1 MSDHITIV
9 GNIAGDPRHTHTP
22 SGIPITTFRVASAPR
37 RFDRTTEKWV
47 DGETSWFSVSAFR
60 ALALNAA
67 ASLQRGERVI
77 VSGRLRIR
85 NWESGERS
93 GTTAEI
99 DAEAIGHDLLWGTSR
114 FERAGTR
121 HSAPESADPGSNPAA
136 EPGWYP
142 PGSPVESAAG
152 EVTSNVTRDG
162 GGNGTNDGTGNGTGG
177 APQERQVM
185 DGMLPAPDRE
195 HEPVPF

>member
-9 GNIAGDPRHTHTP
+9 GNIAGEPRHTHTP
-22 SGIPITTFRVASAPR
+22 SGIPITTFRIASSPR
-37 RFDRTTEKWV
+37 RFDRTSEKWV
-47 DGETSWFSVSAFR
+47 DGETSWYSVSAFR

-85 NWESGERS
+85 TWEKGDRS

-121 HSAPESADPGSNPAA
+121 DANAGSPNDSSSDGA
-136 EPGWYP
+136 GWYA
-142 PGSPVESAAG
+142 PGTQEEAGHAVERTA
-152 EVTSNVTRDG
+152 D
-162 GGNGTNDGTGNGTGG
+162 GG
-177 APQERQVM
+177 APPVATPGDRSLAVLELEQE
-185 DGMLPAPDRE
+185 A
-195 HEPVPF
+195 VPF

>member
-22 SGIPITTFRVASAPR
+22 SGIPITMFRVASSPR

-47 DGETSWFSVSAFR
+47 DGETSWYSVSAFR

-85 NWESGERS
+85 NWDKGDRS

-114 FERAGTR
+114 FERAGAR
-121 HSAPESADPGSNPAA
+121 EAAPPAA
-136 EPGWYP
+136 NPVAAEEAGWYA
-142 PGSPVESAAG
+142 PGTQGEAG
-152 EVTSNVTRDG
+152 G
-162 GGNGTNDGTGNGTGG
+162 AGTGAGLVR
-177 APQERQVM
+177 EE
-185 DGMLPAPDRE
+185 PAGDDVRVSHDRE
-195 HEPVPF
+195 QEPVPF

>member
-22 SGIPITTFRVASAPR
+22 SGIPITTFRVASSPR
-37 RFDRTTEKWV
+37 RFDRTTEKWI
-47 DGETSWFSVSAFR
+47 DGETSWYSVSAFR

-85 NWESGERS
+85 TWEKGERS

-114 FERAGTR
+114 FERAGARDATAAVADEN
-121 HSAPESADPGSNPAA
+121 SSDGAAWYAPGTQGDSGVGLGAAAGDAPGAGGAA
-136 EPGWYP
+136 GGDEAARVAGTGA
-142 PGSPVESAAG
+142 GSPVAH
-152 EVTSNVTRDG
+152 
-162 GGNGTNDGTGNGTGG
+162 
-177 APQERQVM
+177 ER
-185 DGMLPAPDRE
+185 LE
-195 HEPVPF
+195 EPVPF

>member
-47 DGETSWFSVSAFR
+47 DGETSWYSVSAFR

-85 NWESGERS
+85 TWDAGDRS

-121 HSAPESADPGSNPAA
+121 GSAAESPDPGA
-136 EPGWYP
+136 
-142 PGSPVESAAG
+142 GSPVQTTTGSGWYAPGTQEDAATSG
-152 EVTSNVTRDG
+152 AAATEVVHQN
-162 GGNGTNDGTGNGTGG
+162 
-177 APQERQVM
+177 AP
-185 DGMLPAPDRE
+185 E
-195 HEPVPF
+195 HEQQPVPF

>member
-47 DGETSWFSVSAFR
+47 DGETSWYSVSAFR
-60 ALALNAA
+60 ALAINTA

-85 NWESGERS
+85 TWESGERS

-114 FERAGTR
+114 FERAGAR
-121 HSAPESADPGSNPAA
+121 DAVPAA
-136 EPGWYP
+136 TTAGSTSTGDAGWYP
-142 PGSPVESAAG
+142 PVSHGDSGSSAEPGPDRRDQAG
-152 EVTSNVTRDG
+152 P
-162 GGNGTNDGTGNGTGG
+162 G
-177 APQERQVM
+177 AL
-185 DGMLPAPDRE
+185 DAPDRE
-195 HEPVPF
+195 QEPVPF

>member
-47 DGETSWFSVSAFR
+47 DGETSWFSVSTFR

-67 ASLQRGERVI
+67 ASLHRGERVI

-85 NWESGERS
+85 NWDTGERS

-114 FERAGTR
+114 FERTGARPAASDGRTAEAE
-121 HSAPESADPGSNPAA
+121 APESAARPGA
-136 EPGWYP
+136 GWYP
-142 PGSPVESAAG
+142 PGSPVTSGGTSLGQESVDASLTA
-152 EVTSNVTRDG
+152 S
-162 GGNGTNDGTGNGTGG
+162 
-177 APQERQVM
+177 
-185 DGMLPAPDRE
+185 DRE
-195 HEPVPF
+195 QEAVPF

>member
-9 GNIAGDPRHTHTP
+9 GNIAGEPRHTQTP
-22 SGIPITTFRVASAPR
+22 SGIPITTFRVASSPR

-47 DGETSWFSVSAFR
+47 DGETSWYSVSAFR

-85 NWESGERS
+85 NWDSGNRS

-99 DAEAIGHDLLWGTSR
+99 DAESIGHDLLWGTSR
-114 FERAGTR
+114 FERAGARGAT
-121 HSAPESADPGSNPAA
+121 PEASGPVTDPAA
-136 EPGWYP
+136 DAAWYP
-142 PGSPVESAAG
+142 PGGQADSGSGESPSALPEGRPTVEAN
-152 EVTSNVTRDG
+152 T
-162 GGNGTNDGTGNGTGG
+162 
-177 APQERQVM
+177 
-185 DGMLPAPDRE
+185 PDHERE
-195 HEPVPF
+195 HESVPF

>member
-9 GNIAGDPRHTHTP
+9 GNIAGEPRHTHTP
-22 SGIPITTFRVASAPR
+22 SGIPITTFRIASSPR
-37 RFDRTTEKWV
+37 RFDRSSEKWV
-47 DGETSWFSVSAFR
+47 DGETSWYTVSAFR

-85 NWESGERS
+85 TWEKGERS

-114 FERAGTR
+114 FARGGTR
-121 HSAPESADPGSNPAA
+121 EGTASAATESSSDGAGWYAPGTHGEGTGAMGEPAA
-136 EPGWYP
+136 SGD
-142 PGSPVESAAG
+142 GSSTGAAG
-152 EVTSNVTRDG
+152 
-162 GGNGTNDGTGNGTGG
+162 DGTPL
-177 APQERQVM
+177 AHEREQ
-185 DGMLPAPDRE
+185 
-195 HEPVPF
+195 EPVPF

>member
-22 SGIPITTFRVASAPR
+22 SGIPITTFRIASSPR
-37 RFDRTTEKWV
+37 RFDRTTEKWI
-47 DGETSWFSVSAFR
+47 DGETSWYSVSAFR

-85 NWESGERS
+85 TWEKGDRS

-114 FERAGTR
+114 FERTGARDATAAVPDENSSDGAAWYAPGTQGGSGVGLAADADGDAAGAGRAAGSDEAARFAGTGDG
-121 HSAPESADPGSNPAA
+121 SAVAPERH
-136 EPGWYP
+136 E
-142 PGSPVESAAG
+142 
-152 EVTSNVTRDG
+152 
-162 GGNGTNDGTGNGTGG
+162 
-177 APQERQVM
+177 
-185 DGMLPAPDRE
+185 
-195 HEPVPF
+195 EPVPF

>member
-9 GNIAGDPRHTHTP
+9 GNVAGDPRHTQTP
-22 SGIPITTFRVASAPR
+22 SGIPITTFRLASSPR

-47 DGETSWFSVSAFR
+47 DGETSWYSVSAFR

-85 NWESGERS
+85 TWDKGDRN

-99 DAEAIGHDLLWGTSR
+99 DAEAIGHDLLWGTTR
-114 FERAGTR
+114 FERAGARDVAQPSTNEGP
-121 HSAPESADPGSNPAA
+121 SDASGWYAPGTQRESGADEGAATTAGSTPMPA
-136 EPGWYP
+136 EP
-142 PGSPVESAAG
+142 SVS
-152 EVTSNVTRDG
+152 
-162 GGNGTNDGTGNGTGG
+162 
-177 APQERQVM
+177 QE
-185 DGMLPAPDRE
+185 ADR
-195 HEPVPF
+195 EPVPF

>member
-9 GNIAGDPRHTHTP
+9 GNIAGEPRYTHTP
-22 SGIPITTFRVASAPR
+22 SGIPITTFRIASSPR
-37 RFDRTTEKWV
+37 RFDRTSEKWV
-47 DGETSWFSVSAFR
+47 DGETSWYTVSAFR

-85 NWESGERS
+85 TWEKGDRS

-121 HSAPESADPGSNPAA
+121 DAAVGSPNDSSSDGA
-136 EPGWYP
+136 GWYA
-142 PGSPVESAAG
+142 PGTQDEAANAI
-152 EVTSNVTRDG
+152 ERTAD
-162 GGNGTNDGTGNGTGG
+162 GG
-177 APQERQVM
+177 APPVATPGDRSLVVHEREQ
-185 DGMLPAPDRE
+185 
-195 HEPVPF
+195 EPVPF

>member
-22 SGIPITTFRVASAPR
+22 SGIPITMFRVASSPR
-37 RFDRTTEKWV
+37 RFDRTAEKWV
-47 DGETSWFSVSAFR
+47 DGETNWYSVSAFR

-85 NWESGERS
+85 NWDKGDRS

-114 FERAGTR
+114 FERAGAR
-121 HSAPESADPGSNPAA
+121 DAAPAA
-136 EPGWYP
+136 SNSGPAEQAGWYA
-142 PGSPVESAAG
+142 PGTQGGSVGAGAVAGLAG
-152 EVTSNVTRDG
+152 EESVGDEALIAR
-162 GGNGTNDGTGNGTGG
+162 
-177 APQERQVM
+177 
-185 DGMLPAPDRE
+185 DRE
-195 HEPVPF
+195 QEPVPF

>member
-9 GNIAGDPRHTHTP
+9 GNIAGDPRHTQTP
-22 SGIPITTFRVASAPR
+22 SGIPVTTFRVASSPR

-47 DGETSWFSVSAFR
+47 GGETSWYSVSAFR

-85 NWESGERS
+85 NWDKGDRS

-114 FERAGTR
+114 FERAGAR
-121 HSAPESADPGSNPAA
+121 DAAPASHSGPAEQAGWYAPGTQGGPGGAGMGPGSVR
-136 EPGWYP
+136 E
-142 PGSPVESAAG
+142 ESVG
-152 EVTSNVTRDG
+152 DEVLV
-162 GGNGTNDGTGNGTGG
+162 
-177 APQERQVM
+177 V
-185 DGMLPAPDRE
+185 PDRE
-195 HEPVPF
+195 QEPVPF

>member
-9 GNIAGDPRHTHTP
+9 GNVAGDPRHTQTP
-22 SGIPITTFRVASAPR
+22 SGIPITTFRVASSPR

-47 DGETSWFSVSAFR
+47 DGETSWYSVSAFR

-85 NWESGERS
+85 TWDKGDRS

-99 DAEAIGHDLLWGTSR
+99 DAEAIGHDLLWGTTR
-114 FERAGTR
+114 FERAGAREPVPASTNQG
-121 HSAPESADPGSNPAA
+121 SADAEGWFAPGTQRDPGPDEAVADNTEGSSVPA
-136 EPGWYP
+136 
-142 PGSPVESAAG
+142 GSLVS
-152 EVTSNVTRDG
+152 
-162 GGNGTNDGTGNGTGG
+162 
-177 APQERQVM
+177 QE
-185 DGMLPAPDRE
+185 PDR
-195 HEPVPF
+195 EPVPF